1 MKPGTLAQAARQS
14 AQAARVGRLVL
25 AGLQKAQR
33 IARELH
39 WERMQQQRVQ
49 ILYLLAEDRQKGRP
63 ARGVAGR
70 ISRKLGGTLSERH
83 VRRYLAKIIG
93 HAL

>member
-1 MKPGTLAQAARQS
+1 MKSATVAQSVRKPTQAAS
-14 AQAARVGRLVL
+14 VGRKVL

-39 WERMQQQRVQ
+39 QERVQQQRVQ
-49 ILYLLAEDRQKGRP
+49 IFYLLAEDRQKGRP

-70 ISRKLGGTLSERH
+70 ISRKLGGILSERH
-83 VRRYLAKIIG
+83 VRRYLKILSGRPI
-93 HAL
+93 